1 MGVTSLERYLD
12 NQLIKGRAYFSREE
26 ALATLAVKPGALTAA
41 ITRLIGKQR
50 LANPRHGFYLILR
63 PEDQIA
69 GAPEPA
75 RWIDPLMKHQ
85 GIDYRVSLLRAAA
98 LHGSSHQASMV
109 FQVVVPKQLRPI
121 AIGRHRVQFI
131 YQSPTIFAKTNKR
144 NWLVQLKTDAGY
156 AKAAGIELTML
167 DCVRYFRKATGID
180 GIAQIIK
187 DLGGSADPKS
197 LAAAAAHY
205 ENACVRRLGYL
216 LELAGHTR
224 QAKALARFVGQAK
237 VAIPLD
243 PSVKA
248 LSKALAHV
256 HEKNARWMLILNARV
271 ETDF

>member
-1 MGVTSLERYLD
+1 MGVASLERYLD
-12 NQLIKGRAYFSREE
+12 DQLIKGRAYFSREE
-26 ALATLAVKPGALTAA
+26 ALAALGVKPGALTAA

-131 YQSPTIFAKTNKR
+131 YQSPAIFTETNKR

-180 GIAQIIK
+180 GTAQIIK
-187 DLGGSADPKS
+187 DLGGRADPKS
-197 LAAAAAHY
+197 LAEAAAHY
-205 ENACVRRLGYL
+205 ENASVRRLGYL
-216 LELAGHTR
+216 LELAGHMR

-243 PSVKA
+243 PSVKV
-248 LSKALAHV
+248 LSKSLVHV